1 VAFSCVASLITDAAI
16 TPPTSFLNVTST
28 AVTETVGTSVGMAM
42 ITLAS
47 TAAFDPTAW
56 SNFTTAV
63 WLSATVAIKA
73 GSTALRVGYYVDAAN
88 LPEKVKYNVVAY

>member
-1 VAFSCVASLITDAAI
+1 
-16 TPPTSFLNVTST
+16 
-28 AVTETVGTSVGMAM
+28 M

-73 GSTALRVGYYVDAAN
+73 GSTALKTQFDVGTGFDQTSRRYY
-88 LPEKVKYNVVAY
+88 EISAY